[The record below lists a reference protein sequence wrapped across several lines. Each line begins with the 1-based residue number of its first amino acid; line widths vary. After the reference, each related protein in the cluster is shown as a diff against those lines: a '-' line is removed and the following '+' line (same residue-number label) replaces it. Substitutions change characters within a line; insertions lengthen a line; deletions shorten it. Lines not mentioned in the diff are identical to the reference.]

1 LNPLPD
7 DASRE
12 VTLQFSSGFAA
23 RVVFYACLAVEVLLV
38 LLDYH
43 VNFGRL
49 TDSGAL
55 RRLTNIAREDGLA
68 SWFGT
73 TQTLF
78 VGLTAWV
85 LWMSVRVSG
94 ATWWRRGGWF
104 LVAAIFTYMAIDDA
118 AQLHERLGAA
128 YRGTGGAG
136 SGIFPSFAWQIIF
149 VPTLGTALLVSGAF
163 LWKELQTRSARLLV
177 AAAILM
183 FAAAVVLDFFE
194 GLDRDHSLNPFTFLA
209 ARYDL
214 AAYTEARFGQSSFT
228 TLVHFSRSIEEFL
241 EMLANTC
248 FWTALVSHLRTTMP
262 DIRLRTTG

>member
-1 LNPLPD
+1 MFYTCLLV
-7 DASRE
+7 E
-12 VTLQFSSGFAA
+12 IGF
-23 RVVFYACLAVEVLLV
+23 V

-49 TDSGAL
+49 TESGAL
-55 RRLTNIAREDGLA
+55 RRLSNIAREDGLA

-85 LWMSVRVSG
+85 LWTSVRLAG
-94 ATWWRRGGWF
+94 APRWRRGGW
-104 LVAAIFTYMAIDDA
+104 LLIALLFTYMAVDDG

-128 YRGTGGAG
+128 YGSAGGAG
-136 SGIFPSFAWQIIF
+136 SGIFPSFTWQVLL
-149 VPTLGTALLVSGAF
+149 VPVLGTAVMLSGLF
-163 LWKELQTRSARLLV
+163 LWKELDSRGAKLLV

-183 FAAAVVLDFFE
+183 FGAAVGLDFFE
-194 GLDRDHSLNPFTFLA
+194 GLSAKHPWNPYTAIA

-214 AAYTEARFGQSSFT
+214 APFTKARFGQSPYT

-248 FWTALVSHLRTTMP
+248 FWTALVGHLRTTMP
-262 DIRLRTTG
+262 EIRLRATK